1 MEVKKKQHEKNPL
14 TRTAEDHGNP
24 RGMPPDVYG
33 LVLFGEGLWFKEP
46 ILTGQTEHRILLA
59 GSMNPVSSNLN
70 YFTPLIVINKQIHT

>member
-1 MEVKKKQHEKNPL
+1 MEGKNNNMKKNPL

-59 GSMNPVSSNLN
+59 RPMNPVSSNLN
-70 YFTPLIVINKQIHT
+70 YFTPLVINKQIHT